1 MVEESKTKQ
10 CECISGRG
18 KFFLDLELFHDEKER
33 ENSKLNTIQSAVKKK
48 ITE

>member
-33 ENSKLNTIQSAVKKK
+33 ENSKLNTECCLKNK